1 MRTLIIILALIA
13 NLTAGVVEGDKA
25 IGFSLKELSGSK
37 SYTMDDF
44 KGEVVLLNLWASWC
58 SGCKEEM
65 PEFYK
70 LQKQYPKGFKIVAV
84 SIDSDAQ
91 KSRDFLSSV
100 EEELGMRRPFI
111 VLLDSEK
118 KLPKSYR
125 CIGMP
130 SSYLIDKEGVIRKII
145 VGSLDSE
152 DIDALRHDIDA
163 LR

>member
-1 MRTLIIILALIA
+1 MKTLIIILALIA
-13 NLTAGVVEGDKA
+13 NLAAGVVEGDKA
-25 IGFSLKELSGSK
+25 IAFSLKDLEGSK
-37 SYTMDDF
+37 SYTMEDF

-84 SIDSDAQ
+84 SIDSDAG
-91 KSRDFLSSV
+91 KSEEFLASV
-100 EEELGMRRPFI
+100 EEELGMKRPFI
-111 VLLDSEK
+111 VLHDNEK

-145 VGSLDSE
+145 VGSLNSE
-152 DIDALRHDIDA
+152 DIEALRHDIDA